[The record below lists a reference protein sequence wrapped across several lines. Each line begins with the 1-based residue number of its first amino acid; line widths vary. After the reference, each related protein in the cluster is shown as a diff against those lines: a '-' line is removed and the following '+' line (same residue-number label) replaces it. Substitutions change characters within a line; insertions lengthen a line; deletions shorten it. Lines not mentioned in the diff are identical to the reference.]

1 MPSSPPPPYSLP
13 PPIPSP
19 WNNTASRNRRS
30 FVAAQRQHRPLLS
43 RRLSSAWNLK
53 PPNTCSFVRAGILQR
68 GLLGRAASASHS
80 VSESFGFLFR
90 CLLPLFYIL
99 SLGLSGPA
107 LFPFLPF
114 FVFFFSFFLYSPLS
128 PPPQTPRLTNF
139 TVALPSTSPVPIFTN
154 LSTANPSIHTL
165 AHFLIIVKPSS
176 LIFYLGLSPP
186 FFSPRC
192 LFARASLD
200 NISSGPLCGLLYET

>member
-1 MPSSPPPPYSLP
+1 MPSSPPPRAP
-13 PPIPSP
+13 PAPPTSPIPSP

-114 FVFFFSFFLYSPLS
+114 FVFFFFFLFILAIVPPTPHPPFDKFHRRSPLHVS
-128 PPPQTPRLTNF
+128 RSYFYQPLHSQSLYSHLGSFSYHCKTIFPHILPRSVASFLLT
-139 TVALPSTSPVPIFTN
+139 SVPFC
-154 LSTANPSIHTL
+154 
-165 AHFLIIVKPSS
+165 SS
-176 LIFYLGLSPP
+176 FP
-186 FFSPRC
+186 
-192 LFARASLD
+192 
-200 NISSGPLCGLLYET
+200 